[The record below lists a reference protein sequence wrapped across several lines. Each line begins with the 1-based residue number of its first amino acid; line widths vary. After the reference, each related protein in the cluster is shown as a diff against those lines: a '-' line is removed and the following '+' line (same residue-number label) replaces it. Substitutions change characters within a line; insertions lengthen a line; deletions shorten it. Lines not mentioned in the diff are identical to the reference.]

1 MHVYNIKKNLQ
12 ILQHIIVVVTLV
24 IINQIKQMFI
34 ISRNVLIKNWLKKP
48 IDMQWI
54 IIIHEKRTYPKIYV
68 FVCFKKIFFV

>member
-1 MHVYNIKKNLQ
+1 MSKKKFMHVYNIKKNLQ

-48 IDMQWI
+48 MD
-54 IIIHEKRTYPKIYV
+54 YYYS
-68 FVCFKKIFFV
+68 